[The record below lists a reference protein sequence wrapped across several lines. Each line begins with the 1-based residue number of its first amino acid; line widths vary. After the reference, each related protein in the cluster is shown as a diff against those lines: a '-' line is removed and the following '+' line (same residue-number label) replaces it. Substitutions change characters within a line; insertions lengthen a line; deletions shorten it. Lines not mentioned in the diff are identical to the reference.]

1 MFEISRLD
9 ETVIRALLTG
19 SLRVYYCMSYE
30 YSWFW
35 PNLSILAIGIA
46 VGLKIP
52 LIHDVLLFIIPP
64 TMTDVETFLLA
75 MQLIFFLFGIFLI
88 ITSMIAHAWSTIFL
102 HSSFVEHLFRGN
114 SLIIFSFNNLG
125 RTF

>member
-19 SLRVYYCMSYE
+19 SLRVYYCMCYE

-46 VGLKIP
+46 VGLNIP
-52 LIHDVLLFIIPP
+52 LIHDVLLVIIPP
-64 TMTDVETFLLA
+64 TMTDVED
-75 MQLIFFLFGIFLI
+75 IFTSDAADFLFVWNILDYYLLRV
-88 ITSMIAHAWSTIFL
+88 WL
-102 HSSFVEHLFRGN
+102 HMHGHLYFFIRP
-114 SLIIFSFNNLG
+114 L
-125 RTF
+125 